1 MRVRKSLFV
10 VLLISALVGG
20 SGFARQGRRKAVGDA
35 RLTADGG
42 DPMPFPRPIR
52 GRAAAGVEPVGLPG
66 DGSDPMPRPP
76 HPMA

>member
-10 VLLISALVGG
+10 VLAIAVLVVG
-20 SGFARQGRRKAVGDA
+20 SGFAQEGRWKAAGNK
-35 RLTADGG
+35 RLAADGS
-42 DPMPFPRPIR
+42 DPMPFPRPTR
-52 GRAAAGVEPVGLPG
+52 GRAAAGVDSVRLPS